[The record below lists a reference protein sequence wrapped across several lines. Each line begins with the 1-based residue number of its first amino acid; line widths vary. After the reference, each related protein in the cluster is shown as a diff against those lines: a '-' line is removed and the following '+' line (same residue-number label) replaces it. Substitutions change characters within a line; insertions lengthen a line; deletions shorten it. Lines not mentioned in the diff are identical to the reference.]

1 MHYSVCFVNRASPSH
16 LTSGNI
22 GGATAIRLPTLAGE
36 DNRGEA
42 A

>member
-1 MHYSVCFVNRASPSH
+1 MHYSVCFVNRAAPIR

-22 GGATAIRLPTLAGE
+22 GGAPAVRLPNLGGE
-36 DNRGEA
+36 NKGEA